1 MARDLD
7 EQNLESM
14 VQGYR
19 LNDLP
24 GQTRTCA
31 TCLHCDLFNRECRRY
46 PPKPEEY
53 VNFEGV
59 AVEGPK
65 FPPTELLKWCGE
77 WKRNPRWKQD
87 AKAYLDIASSA
98 ESSLKK

>member
-31 TCLHCDLFNRECRRY
+31 TCLHCDLFNRECRR
-46 PPKPEEY
+46 
-53 VNFEGV
+53 
-59 AVEGPK
+59 
-65 FPPTELLKWCGE
+65 
-77 WKRNPRWKQD
+77 
-87 AKAYLDIASSA
+87 
-98 ESSLKK
+98 